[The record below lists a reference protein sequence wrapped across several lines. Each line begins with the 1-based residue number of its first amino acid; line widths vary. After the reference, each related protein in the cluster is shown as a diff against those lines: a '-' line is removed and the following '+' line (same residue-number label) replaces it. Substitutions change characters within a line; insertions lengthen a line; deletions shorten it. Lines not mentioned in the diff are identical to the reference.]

1 MLLWRDE
8 GADWLQY
15 ALLFFVVIKRNKQ
28 VDATKHLLPQLVEA
42 FSGRLVSG
50 NSIISAVN

>member
-50 NSIISAVN
+50 NSIISAMN